1 MTLLTFCSTD
11 NQCAQRVG
19 VHQIKVHLRSP
30 QQGEF
35 VRVKYGLSDFLV
47 HSTKVDFASY
57 SNAHE
62 PHQNHTKPHHDHAR
76 TQVLRT
82 ILGAI
87 PGCMH
92 AFCMCGVQSDCS
104 VCSRTT
110 KQFRAVSGSTR
121 SNGEARAQQRAT
133 AALVSS
139 RSPDRCDVAI
149 WAHPPPRK
157 CTPEVLITRWRTC
170 LRKLVYKTP
179 LPRWALSEQLSYSQP
194 LEPGALSPLHV
205 ASSTHLCLFLSS
217 AAVDAQVSLI
227 LCLSLQHITWQP

>member
-1 MTLLTFCSTD
+1 MCSASRCPS
-11 NQCAQRVG
+11 NRSSSPESAARRVCPS
-19 VHQIKVHLRSP
+19 QIWP
-30 QQGEF
+30 
-35 VRVKYGLSDFLV
+35 VRLSCSLG
-47 HSTKVDFASY
+47 FASY
-57 SNAHE
+57 SHAHE

-82 ILGAI
+82 ILGAT
-87 PGCMH
+87 PGCIH
-92 AFCMCGVQSDCS
+92 AFCMCGVHSDCS

-194 LEPGALSPLHV
+194 LSPV
-205 ASSTHLCLFLSS
+205 
-217 AAVDAQVSLI
+217 
-227 LCLSLQHITWQP
+227 LSLPFTSPPPRICVYFFRLLLSTLKFR

>member
-19 VHQIKVHLRSP
+19 VHQIEVHLRSP

-110 KQFRAVSGSTR
+110 KQFRAVSRSTR

-139 RSPDRCDVAI
+139 RSPDRSSGPI
-149 WAHPPPRK
+149 LRLGNAHRKSSSHGGAHACGSWYIRLLCPVGLSQSNFLIHSPLSPVLSLPFTSPPPRI
-157 CTPEVLITRWRTC
+157 C
-170 LRKLVYKTP
+170 VYFFR
-179 LPRWALSEQLSYSQP
+179 LLLSTLK
-194 LEPGALSPLHV
+194 
-205 ASSTHLCLFLSS
+205 FR
-217 AAVDAQVSLI
+217 
-227 LCLSLQHITWQP
+227 